1 MDLTIKLNKKLF
13 GEYFLSVG
21 KCAGCQGGIPR
32 EQDTVSATNSQ
43 ASDGRNGEELGWHL
57 LSTY

>member
-43 ASDGRNGEELGWHL
+43 ASDGRNGEELG
-57 LSTY
+57 